1 LQSQQKAVIDNPPDA
16 LNLTD
21 RAFTRQRAA
30 KKAHNATAIVEPN
43 NAVDSEPPKWLQQ
56 VIQFQM
62 AAAMMGPFGG
72 GGYRAQQ
79 PQPELPIPT
88 VTTSN
93 PHTPLRPLGTIPSTP
108 HRVNSVPSVYTPTA
122 VPTGSSPSPTT
133 LKRPADDAYSII
145 FPDVDVWLS
154 SLDSHPIRGRKK
166 LNYAQFSEGLMA
178 QGILDLGDL
187 ISLTADKVL
196 ELSGPAMNF
205 GTANRLTMYARED
218 HMELQSQAKKI
229 RLN

>member
-1 LQSQQKAVIDNPPDA
+1 MQSQQKALIDAPPDA

-21 RAFTRQRAA
+21 AFTRQRAA
-30 KKAHNATAIVEPN
+30 KKSHNATQLN
-43 NAVDSEPPKWLQQ
+43 SAVDSEPPKWLQQ

-72 GGYRAQQ
+72 GGYRAQ
-79 PQPELPIPT
+79 PELPT
-88 VTTSN
+88 N
-93 PHTPLRPLGTIPSTP
+93 LHTPLGTPSTP
-108 HRVNSVPSVYTPTA
+108 GPLNSVPPSIYTPTA
-122 VPTGSSPSPTT
+122 IPSSPSPTA
-133 LKRPADDAYSII
+133 LKRPADDALSGPTI

-154 SLDSHPIRGRKK
+154 SLDSHPIRGRKN
-166 LNYAQFSEGLMA
+166 LNYVQYAEGLMA

-196 ELSGPAMNF
+196 ELSGPPMNF
-205 GTANRLTMYARED
+205 GTANRLTIFAQED
-218 HMELQSQAKKI
+218 HSELQSQAKKV